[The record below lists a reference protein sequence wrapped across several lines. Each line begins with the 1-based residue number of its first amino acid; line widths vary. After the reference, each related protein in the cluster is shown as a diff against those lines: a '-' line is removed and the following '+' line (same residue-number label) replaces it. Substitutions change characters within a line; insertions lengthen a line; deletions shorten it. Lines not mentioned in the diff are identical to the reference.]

1 MEEQGLVKPR
11 PRIKS
16 RRNRPKSLHREDTN
30 SLSKGSTT
38 RKNRVTQFLFQSRVQ
53 CLHLMSAQSGAF
65 DITFTCDIISVCAGA
80 FSLYFTCVHTLPSS
94 ERAHVCCAGDSLKVS
109 MLIKA
114 KCSAAGGRGGEPSNL
129 LCMM

>member
-1 MEEQGLVKPR
+1 MMEEQGLVKPR

-38 RKNRVTQFLFQSRVQ
+38 RKNRATQRFILISCSMF
-53 CLHLMSAQSGAF
+53 AF
-65 DITFTCDIISVCAGA
+65 DVCSEWSVWFTCDIISACAGA
-80 FSLYFTCVHTLPSS
+80 FSVYFTCVHTLSSS